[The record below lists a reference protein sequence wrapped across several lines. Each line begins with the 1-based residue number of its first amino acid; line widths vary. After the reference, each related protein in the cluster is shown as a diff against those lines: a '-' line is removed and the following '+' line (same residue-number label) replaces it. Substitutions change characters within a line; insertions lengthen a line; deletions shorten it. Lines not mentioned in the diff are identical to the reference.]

1 MWEMCLVY
9 SSTLSIDQNKSS
21 QGFFVVN
28 TIKKNHPTRRRMNN
42 GKPTFIKHDWELPQ
56 IPSTER
62 VFKIGKILP

>member
-1 MWEMCLVY
+1 M
-9 SSTLSIDQNKSS
+9 
-21 QGFFVVN
+21 VN

-56 IPSTER
+56 IPPTER